1 MKFISSGQ
9 KGAARAALDVAIKL
23 RLPHGGWIQ
32 EGRRT
37 DDGVLPYKYNVKER
51 VSAAYPNYTEH
62 NIIDSDGTIVF
73 THGKLIRG
81 AKLSQKLAK
90 KREKLFHIDFNETLY
105 FDAVTIV
112 HSFIHKKIIEV
123 LNVSGSHASKDP
135 KIYDKTWH
143 ALMGA
148 IMLNMVDAKPGDRV
162 TDYSMGE
169 YAEKISPQPK
179 TVDEAVNQIISL
191 MPLEDRDSLANLN
204 KEDLGILN
212 FTMGIFIREE
222 LLQKDVNLDLFESCM
237 AVSGDDSIDESFAAS
252 VIIEK
257 LWE

>member
-1 MKFISSGQ
+1 
-9 KGAARAALDVAIKL
+9 
-23 RLPHGGWIQ
+23 
-32 EGRRT
+32 
-37 DDGVLPYKYNVKER
+37 
-51 VSAAYPNYTEH
+51 
-62 NIIDSDGTIVF
+62 
-73 THGKLIRG
+73 
-81 AKLSQKLAK
+81 
-90 KREKLFHIDFNETLY
+90 
-105 FDAVTIV
+105 
-112 HSFIHKKIIEV
+112 
-123 LNVSGSHASKDP
+123 
-135 KIYDKTWH
+135 
-143 ALMGA
+143 
-148 IMLNMVDAKPGDRV
+148 MLNLVEAKPGARV

-169 YAEKISPQPK
+169 YSDKISPQPK

-191 MPLEDRDSLANLN
+191 MPLEDRVSMANLK